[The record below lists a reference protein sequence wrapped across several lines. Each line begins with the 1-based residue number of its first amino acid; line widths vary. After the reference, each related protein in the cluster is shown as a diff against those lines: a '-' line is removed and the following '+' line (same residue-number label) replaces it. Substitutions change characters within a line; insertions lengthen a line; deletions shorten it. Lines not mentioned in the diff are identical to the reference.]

1 MTFTVAGE
9 AELDF
14 VAPLP
19 QPYKKTAVRIATV
32 ASVQN
37 DALRDMVKTSG
48 EFGRKKTSWESWAN
62 SANWQQAVFMPFLK
76 RDKDL
81 VV

>member
-9 AELDF
+9 TELDF

-48 EFGRKKTSWESWAN
+48 GIWSEENKLGVLGKLSQLAASSFHAFPQER
-62 SANWQQAVFMPFLK
+62 
-76 RDKDL
+76 
-81 VV
+81 